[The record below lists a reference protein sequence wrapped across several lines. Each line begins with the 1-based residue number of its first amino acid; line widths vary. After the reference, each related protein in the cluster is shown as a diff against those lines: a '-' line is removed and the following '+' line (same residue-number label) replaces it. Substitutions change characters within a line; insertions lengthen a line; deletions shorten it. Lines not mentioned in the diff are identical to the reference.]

1 MPVDVLSLYEGRDGR
16 FSARWGGMTVIW
28 DHECPHAIA
37 HLRSFLGRLNSRKL
51 TAVED
56 LLSPARGRYVMLK
69 MLHGSG
75 EIEIRSFDEPE
86 RVVADLR
93 GLFESLAKGGRSL
106 PIVSCA
112 NAPALTHSIDQ
123 FLRNYPTRFL

>member
-1 MPVDVLSLYEGRDGR
+1 
-16 FSARWGGMTVIW
+16 MTVIW

-69 MLHGSG
+69 MLHGSE
-75 EIEIRSFDEPE
+75 EIAIRSLDEPE

-93 GLFESLAKGGRSL
+93 GLFESLARGGGRPL

-112 NAPALTHSIDQ
+112 NGPALTHSIDQ
-123 FLRNYPTRFL
+123 FLRNYPTRSL